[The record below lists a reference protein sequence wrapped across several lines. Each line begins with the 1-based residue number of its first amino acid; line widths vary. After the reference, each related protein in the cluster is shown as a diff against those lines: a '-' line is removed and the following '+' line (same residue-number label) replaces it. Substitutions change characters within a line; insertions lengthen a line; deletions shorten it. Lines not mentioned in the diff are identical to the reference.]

1 MMNSIFNLNNKIG
14 EVVVKFPR
22 AMEIFKKYK
31 IDFCCGG
38 DRLLNTA
45 VMEQGL
51 DGDQVVAEINAQYN
65 EYVVSATKD
74 KDWAAENYISLIDY
88 IINKHHAFLNEN
100 LPRLGELTTKIFR
113 VHGEHHPEL
122 KNVHK
127 LLHSLKMEMEQ
138 HLIKEEEVV
147 FPLIIEYDKTGNIE
161 ILSKAVKKIQELE
174 DEHEGAGTLLKELRE
189 VTNNYSAPADGCNSY
204 TLTYKLLEDLE
215 DDTFRHIHLENNVM
229 FPRLEAELRVKN

>member
-1 MMNSIFNLNNKIG
+1 MNNMFSLKNKIG

-38 DRLLNTA
+38 DRLLETA
-45 VMEQGL
+45 VLEQGL
-51 DGDQVVAEINAQYN
+51 DGEQIVAEINAQYN
-65 EYVVSATKD
+65 DYVIAATKD
-74 KDWAAENYISLIDY
+74 RDWVTENYTTLIDY
-88 IINKHHAFLNEN
+88 IINTHHAFLNEN

-122 KNVHK
+122 KDVHK

-147 FPLIIEYDKTGNIE
+147 FPLVIEYDKTGNIE
-161 ILSKAVKKIQELE
+161 VLKRAVSKIRELE

-189 VTNNYSAPADGCNSY
+189 VTGNYIMPEDGCSSY
-204 TLTYKLLEDLE
+204 GLTFKLLEDLE

-229 FPRLEAELRVKN
+229 FPRLEAELIINN

>member
-1 MMNSIFNLNNKIG
+1 MNNIFSLNNKIG
-14 EVVVKFPR
+14 QVVVKFPR

-38 DRLLNTA
+38 DRLLEQA
-45 VMEQGL
+45 VREQGL
-51 DGDQVVAEINAQYN
+51 DGVQIISEINTQYN
-65 EYVVSATKD
+65 DYVIEAVKD
-74 KDWAAENYISLIDY
+74 KDWEIEEYTKLIDY
-88 IINKHHAFLNEN
+88 IINTHHAFLNEN
-100 LPRLGELTTKIFR
+100 LPRLSELTTKIFR

-147 FPLIIEYDKTGNIE
+147 FPLIIAYDKTGNIE
-161 ILSKAVKKIQELE
+161 TLKKAVSKIHELE
-174 DEHEGAGTLLKELRE
+174 EEHEGAGSILKELRE
-189 VTNNYSAPADGCNSY
+189 VTDNYSAPADGCNSY
-204 TLTYKLLEDLE
+204 NLTFKLLEDLE

-229 FPRLEAELRVKN
+229 FPRLEAALKKLK